1 MAKSAKVAKEVKV
14 EECKTGEC
22 ECKPTQSGNVP
33 TPEHVQATATAFY
46 NAALKIVDAGSLVMP
61 FNQPLG
67 MTIIKLAE
75 ALTDQVGVMTGFKP
89 QNGQNGQSCGTQNQK
104 RKIELDENTLKE
116 IESLEQELADELG
129 DL

>member
-75 ALTDQVGVMTGFKP
+75 ALTDQIGLMTGFSNP
-89 QNGQNGQSCGTQNQK
+89 NNQNQSCNTQK
-104 RKIELDENTLKE
+104 RKIQLDENTLKE